1 MFSAERSWLRAFQEG
16 GIILDTVASNVLSPF
31 HTQTLTEVLAAQA
44 MRPSCKAGAI
54 VRSAPESA
62 RAHSILLSVAVVRGG
77 LVFSCQQTGPALAL
91 IDPLRQGLRATGL
104 LNDLV
109 TLTAIRLSSLS
120 AGPDAM
126 RIGVVFTG
134 TDAVRILAKS
144 VGRDKPQNRV
154 TKSTGVCCLPPAGVG
169 HRREADENPASGWCG
184 AMQQAMR
191 GMMPIL
197 SVMKVGRDRPQLCA
211 RELTEKLTTVVST

>member
-1 MFSAERSWLRAFQEG
+1 M
-16 GIILDTVASNVLSPF
+16 P
-31 HTQTLTEVLAAQA
+31 
-44 MRPSCKAGAI
+44 
-54 VRSAPESA
+54 
-62 RAHSILLSVAVVRGG
+62 ILLSVAAVRCG
-77 LVFSCQQTGPALAL
+77 LVSSCQQTGPALAL
-91 IDPLRQGLRATGL
+91 IHPLRQGLRVTGL

-134 TDAVRILAKS
+134 TDALRIRSKY
-144 VGRDKPQNRV
+144 VGRDKPQIRV
-154 TKSTGVCCLPPAGVG
+154 TKSMGVGSLPPAGVC
-169 HRREADENPASGWCG
+169 RRRVADEKPESGWYG

-211 RELTEKLTTVVST
+211 RESTEKLPTVVST

>member
-1 MFSAERSWLRAFQEG
+1 M
-16 GIILDTVASNVLSPF
+16 I
-31 HTQTLTEVLAAQA
+31 
-44 MRPSCKAGAI
+44 
-54 VRSAPESA
+54 
-62 RAHSILLSVAVVRGG
+62 
-77 LVFSCQQTGPALAL
+77 
-91 IDPLRQGLRATGL
+91 GL

-134 TDAVRILAKS
+134 TDAVRILAKG
-144 VGRDKPQNRV
+144 VGRDKPQNRA
-154 TKSTGVCCLPPAGVG
+154 TKSTGVGRLFPAGVG
-169 HRREADENPASGWCG
+169 PRREADEKPASGWYG

-197 SVMKVGRDRPQLCA
+197 SG
-211 RELTEKLTTVVST
+211 

>member
-1 MFSAERSWLRAFQEG
+1 
-16 GIILDTVASNVLSPF
+16 VLIQSSF
-31 HTQTLTEVLAAQA
+31 MQ
-44 MRPSCKAGAI
+44 PSFG
-54 VRSAPESA
+54 
-62 RAHSILLSVAVVRGG
+62 GG
-77 LVFSCQQTGPALAL
+77 LVSSCQQTGPALAL

-144 VGRDKPQNRV
+144 TGRDKPQNRV
-154 TKSTGVCCLPPAGVG
+154 MKSTGIGRRPPAGAG
-169 HRREADENPASGWCG
+169 DAREADKNPASGWYG
-184 AMQQAMR
+184 AMQQTMR
-191 GMMPIL
+191 DMMPIL
-197 SVMKVGRDRPQLCA
+197 SVMKIGRDRPQLCA
-211 RELTEKLTTVVST
+211 RESRGFNSKCRKHMSCPVLEHTSCPVLERPQGS